1 MPGARKNQIAR
12 DPELARLGTLYKVAK
27 TSYSG
32 LSAHAFQPLTVF
44 LSLSL
49 SLSLSPSVFCLSLL
63 QSRIVSPLSIVLD
76 CFILLHTVFQIL
88 YRPGALPLILLL
100 G

>member
-49 SLSLSPSVFCLSLL
+49 SLSLSLCLLFISSPVSHRLAIVNCLRLL
-63 QSRIVSPLSIVLD
+63 YSIP
-76 CFILLHTVFQIL
+76 IVFQIL
-88 YRPGALPLILLL
+88 YRLGSLPIILLL